1 MNSTTN
7 KLYYLEGIRGVAAFI
22 VLIAHLKNIFAP
34 DLEVQSLHFL
44 IRLTH
49 SQIVGTMLNS
59 FVYLLFAGKLSV
71 HVFWFMSGYVLSIK
85 LFSATGNDYLKAA
98 VIKRYFRLAIPVL
111 ASVLL
116 AYGLMKGGWM
126 YNSELARVLGERY
139 SGLNTVYNFDPDLL
153 NAIRSGLWDSFYTG
167 HPVNSYNSVLWT
179 MPPELIGSFF
189 CFALFAVFRI
199 MPYRYFVYAG
209 LAILAI
215 YFGYFW
221 LVTFILGFFLCDID
235 HTSNKLKPVSNYLA
249 LYFFSKWYY
258 RAIVLLVLIFING
271 FGYSDYS
278 AYAKIVV
285 SAVFIYTV
293 MQSKPLQNIF
303 STRPLKWLGRI
314 SFGLYLIHHP
324 IICSFTCYLYL
335 QLGYAHCWNAI
346 ISSLLTVP
354 VVLVA
359 AAAFTKFIDRPAIM
373 FSSAL
378 AKVILTNRKRSDL

>member
-153 NAIRSGLWDSFYTG
+153 NAIRSGLWDSFT
-167 HPVNSYNSVLWT
+167 L
-179 MPPELIGSFF
+179 
-189 CFALFAVFRI
+189 
-199 MPYRYFVYAG
+199 
-209 LAILAI
+209 
-215 YFGYFW
+215 
-221 LVTFILGFFLCDID
+221 
-235 HTSNKLKPVSNYLA
+235 
-249 LYFFSKWYY
+249 
-258 RAIVLLVLIFING
+258 
-271 FGYSDYS
+271 
-278 AYAKIVV
+278 
-285 SAVFIYTV
+285 
-293 MQSKPLQNIF
+293 
-303 STRPLKWLGRI
+303 
-314 SFGLYLIHHP
+314 
-324 IICSFTCYLYL
+324 
-335 QLGYAHCWNAI
+335 
-346 ISSLLTVP
+346 
-354 VVLVA
+354 
-359 AAAFTKFIDRPAIM
+359 
-373 FSSAL
+373 
-378 AKVILTNRKRSDL
+378 VILLILIIPFCGRCHPN

>member
-1 MNSTTN
+1 
-7 KLYYLEGIRGVAAFI
+7 
-22 VLIAHLKNIFAP
+22 
-34 DLEVQSLHFL
+34 
-44 IRLTH
+44 
-49 SQIVGTMLNS
+49 
-59 FVYLLFAGKLSV
+59 
-71 HVFWFMSGYVLSIK
+71 
-85 LFSATGNDYLKAA
+85 
-98 VIKRYFRLAIPVL
+98 
-111 ASVLL
+111 
-116 AYGLMKGGWM
+116 
-126 YNSELARVLGERY
+126 
-139 SGLNTVYNFDPDLL
+139 
-153 NAIRSGLWDSFYTG
+153 
-167 HPVNSYNSVLWT
+167 

-314 SFGLYLIHHP
+314 SFDY
-324 IICSFTCYLYL
+324 T
-335 QLGYAHCWNAI
+335 
-346 ISSLLTVP
+346 
-354 VVLVA
+354 
-359 AAAFTKFIDRPAIM
+359 
-373 FSSAL
+373 
-378 AKVILTNRKRSDL
+378 